1 MTAARNWRWQGHG
14 ILPAC
19 KWGDGMTIEELYQIP
34 LIDTHV
40 HRVHPGRAPE
50 WGSLGGGYIP
60 GPGQEAFGRQTILYG
75 MVMEQLRKKFAM
87 PEESTWEQ
95 VEQERHRRYEAD
107 PQGYYRNLMAE
118 CNVAMHC
125 LEIGSPIGAPAYTQE
140 EKDYFNASIP
150 EEKRANIVR
159 FDRIIDEL
167 LPEKLGFSD
176 FCNTYFATLNSQIET
191 EWAVGL
197 KSCAAYNGGLD
208 LWLTGREE
216 AAGAYERIRLGT
228 ASAADQKAL
237 RCYLLLESMDTAAE
251 KDLPV
256 QFHTGAGGGS
266 WIDFKTLDPMNMID
280 FLQDKRV
287 KNRVKVVLLHG
298 GHPHEENTSYLT
310 AQFANVYSDFSG
322 TFYLCS
328 LKGVERMAA
337 LLERAPLNKIMY
349 GSDGVMF
356 PEVSWFA
363 HHQFRRQLA
372 RLLNGLAAEGYLTER
387 RAKETAKMFCYDNA
401 LDCYSALRSRL

>member
-1 MTAARNWRWQGHG
+1 MTLQ
-14 ILPAC
+14 
-19 KWGDGMTIEELYQIP
+19 ELYQIS

-40 HRVHPGRAPE
+40 HRVHPGRAPQ

-60 GPGQEAFGRQTILYG
+60 GPGQEDFGRQTILYG
-75 MVMEQLRKKFAM
+75 MVMERLREKFGM
-87 PEESTWEQ
+87 PADAPMREI
-95 VEQERHRRYEAD
+95 EQERHRRYQAD
-107 PQGYYRNLMAE
+107 PQGYYTELLSD

-125 LEIGSPIGAPAYTQE
+125 LEIGSPIGAPAYSQE

-150 EEKRANIVR
+150 ESKRANIVR
-159 FDRIIDEL
+159 FDRMIDEL
-167 LPEKLGFSD
+167 LPEKASFAD
-176 FCNTYFATLNSQIET
+176 FCRSYQETLQSQIET
-191 EWAVGL
+191 EKAVGL

-208 LWLTGREE
+208 IWLTEKGE
-216 AAGAYERIRLGT
+216 AERAYEKIRQGMDT
-228 ASAADQKAL
+228 PADQKAL
-237 RCYLLLESMDTAAE
+237 RCYLLMESMDTAAE
-251 KDLPV
+251 RKLPV

-266 WIDFKTLDPMNMID
+266 WIDFKTLDPMHMID

-310 AQFANVYSDFSG
+310 AQFSNVYSDFSG

-363 HHQFRRQLA
+363 HHQFRHQLK
-372 RLLNGLAAEGYLTER
+372 RLLDRLVAESILTER
-387 RAKETAKMFCYDNA
+387 RALEVAKLFCYDNA
-401 LDCYSALRSRL
+401 LNCYTALQQRL

>member
-1 MTAARNWRWQGHG
+1 MTLQ
-14 ILPAC
+14 
-19 KWGDGMTIEELYQIP
+19 ELYEIP

-40 HRVHPGRAPE
+40 HRVHPDRAPG

-75 MVMEQLRKKFAM
+75 MIMERLREKFDMA
-87 PEESTWEQ
+87 PEASSEE
-95 VEQERHRRYEAD
+95 VEHERHRRYGQD
-107 PQGYYRNLMAE
+107 PQGYYTWLLSD

-125 LEIGSPIGAPAYTQE
+125 LEIGSPIGAPAYSQA

-150 EEKRANIVR
+150 ESKRANIVR

-167 LPEKLGFSD
+167 LPEKRPFAD
-176 FCNTYFATLNSQIET
+176 FCHGYRDTLWTQIAQER
-191 EWAVGL
+191 AVGL

-208 LWLTGREE
+208 IWLTQRSE
-216 AAGAYERIRLGT
+216 AEAAYERIREGKG
-228 ASAADQKAL
+228 SAKDQKAL
-237 RCYLLLESMDTAAE
+237 RSWLLLESMDTAAE
-251 KDLPV
+251 KNLPV
-256 QFHTGAGGGS
+256 QFHTGVGGGS
-266 WIDFKTLDPMNMID
+266 WIDFKTLDPMHMVD

-298 GHPHEENTSYLT
+298 GHPYEENTSYLT
-310 AQFANVYSDFSG
+310 AQFSNVYSDFSG

-337 LLERAPLNKIMY
+337 LMERAPLNKIMY

-363 HHQFRRQLA
+363 HHQFRRLLK
-372 RLLNGLAAEGYLTER
+372 RLLDALVEEGILTQHRAREAAG
-387 RAKETAKMFCYDNA
+387 MFCYENA
-401 LDCYSALRSRL
+401 RNCYTALQERL

>member
-1 MTAARNWRWQGHG
+1 MT
-14 ILPAC
+14 L
-19 KWGDGMTIEELYQIP
+19 EELYQIP

-40 HRVHPGRAPE
+40 HRVHPNRAPQ

-60 GPGQEAFGRQTILYG
+60 GPGQENFGRQTILYG
-75 MVMEQLRKKFAM
+75 MVMERLRQYFGMAAETSL
-87 PEESTWEQ
+87 EEI
-95 VEQERHRRYEAD
+95 EQERHRRYQAD
-107 PQGYYRNLMAE
+107 PQGYYSQLLSG

-125 LEIGSPIGAPAYTQE
+125 LEIGSPIGAPAYTEE
-140 EKDYFNASIP
+140 EKAYFNASIP
-150 EEKRANIVR
+150 ESKRANIVR

-167 LPEKLGFSD
+167 LPQKETFGD
-176 FCNTYFATLNSQIET
+176 FCRSYQTVLNRQIET
-191 EWAVGL
+191 ERAVGL

-208 LWLTGREE
+208 IWPTGKEE
-216 AAGAYERIRLGT
+216 AQQAYEKIRLGT
-228 ASAADQKAL
+228 DTPADQKAL
-237 RCYLLLESMDTAAE
+237 RCWLLLESMDTAAE
-251 KDLPV
+251 RNLPV

-266 WIDFKTLDPMNMID
+266 WIDFKTLDPMHMIE

-363 HHQFRRQLA
+363 HHQFRRQLK
-372 RLLNGLAAEGYLTER
+372 RLLDTLVSEDILTR
-387 RAKETAKMFCYDNA
+387 HRAREVAKMFCYDNA
-401 LDCYSALRSRL
+401 INCYTALQQRL

>member
-1 MTAARNWRWQGHG
+1 MT
-14 ILPAC
+14 L
-19 KWGDGMTIEELYQIP
+19 EELYQIP

-40 HRVHPGRAPE
+40 HRVHPNRAPQ

-60 GPGQEAFGRQTILYG
+60 GPGQEAFGRQTFLYG
-75 MVMEQLRKKFAM
+75 MVMERLREKFSM
-87 PEESTWEQ
+87 PADAPLEA
-95 VEQERHRRYEAD
+95 VEQERHRRYVED
-107 PQGYYRNLMAE
+107 PQCYYRELLSD

-125 LEIGSPIGAPAYTQE
+125 LEIGSPIGAPAYTEE
-140 EKDYFNASIP
+140 EKAYFNASIP

-167 LPEKLGFSD
+167 LPQKQSFEA
-176 FCNTYFATLNSQIET
+176 FCRSYQETLHHQIET
-191 EWAVGL
+191 ERAVGL

-208 LWLTGREE
+208 IWLTEKAE
-216 AAGAYERIRLGT
+216 AERAYEKLRLGT
-228 ASAADQKAL
+228 GTPGDQKAL
-237 RCYLLLESMDTAAE
+237 RCWLLLESMDTAAE
-251 KDLPV
+251 KNLPV

-266 WIDFKTLDPMNMID
+266 WIDFRTLDPIHMID

-363 HHQFRRQLA
+363 HHQFRRQLK
-372 RLLNGLAAEGYLTER
+372 RLLDALVAEDILTER
-387 RAKETAKMFCYDNA
+387 RAKEVAKLFCYDNA
-401 LDCYSALRSRL
+401 VNCYTALQQRL

>member
-1 MTAARNWRWQGHG
+1 MT
-14 ILPAC
+14 L
-19 KWGDGMTIEELYQIP
+19 EELYQIP

-40 HRVHPGRAPE
+40 HRVHPNRAPQ

-60 GPGQEAFGRQTILYG
+60 GPGQEGFGRQTILYG
-75 MVMEQLRKKFAM
+75 MVMERLRQHFEM
-87 PEESTWEQ
+87 PPEASLEEI
-95 VEQERHRRYEAD
+95 EQERHRRYQAD
-107 PQGYYRNLMAE
+107 PQGYYSKLLSE

-125 LEIGSPIGAPAYTQE
+125 LEIGSPIGAPAYTEE
-140 EKDYFNASIP
+140 EKAYFNASIP
-150 EEKRANIVR
+150 ESKRANIVR

-167 LPEKLGFSD
+167 LPQKESFGD
-176 FCNTYFATLNSQIET
+176 FCHSYQTILNGQIEA
-191 EWAVGL
+191 EQAVGL

-208 LWLTGREE
+208 IWLTGKEE
-216 AAGAYERIRLGT
+216 AQRAYEKIRLGT
-228 ASAADQKAL
+228 DTPEDRKAL
-237 RCYLLLESMDTAAE
+237 RCWLLLESMDTAAE
-251 KDLPV
+251 RNLPV

-266 WIDFKTLDPMNMID
+266 WIDFKTLDPMHMID

-287 KNRVKVVLLHG
+287 KNRVKIVLLHG

-363 HHQFRRQLA
+363 HHQFRRQLK
-372 RLLNGLAAEGYLTER
+372 RLLDTLVSEEILTRSRTREV
-387 RAKETAKMFCYDNA
+387 AKLFCFDNA
-401 LDCYSALRSRL
+401 INCYTALQQRL